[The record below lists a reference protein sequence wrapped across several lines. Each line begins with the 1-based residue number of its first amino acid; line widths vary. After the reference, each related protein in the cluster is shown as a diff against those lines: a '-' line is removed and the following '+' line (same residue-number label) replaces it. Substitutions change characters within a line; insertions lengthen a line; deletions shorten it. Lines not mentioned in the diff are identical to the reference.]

1 MSSSQITSSGFQFLL
16 HTPHDQL
23 WALLLQYL
31 EMSEVCG
38 PRTHMT
44 QISKP
49 DLGTENGYRGSDQ
62 LPFHVVDYG
71 ARQGKQTSSQHPS
84 GDSADDLM
92 TFRSTPLIR

>member
-31 EMSEVCG
+31 EMSEVWYWAV
-38 PRTHMT
+38 RSHD

-49 DLGTENGYRGSDQ
+49 DLGTKNGYRGSDQ
-62 LPFHVVDYG
+62 FPVHVVDYG
-71 ARQGKQTSSQHPS
+71 TREGGRAGSRRFS
-84 GDSADDLM
+84 GESADRS
-92 TFRSTPLIR
+92 FRSILLTL